1 MFSLNKAMQVLD
13 EIWNAKPSGMA
24 LTWNTPVH
32 FDPTLVARLIEQH
45 RELNERFSA
54 LCGHLGKHPAAA
66 EHSVRECADQLHELR
81 RVEALLLYPV
91 IARGFAPD
99 PIARRLVWQS
109 RLVMLGL
116 ARRVLRRFDELVR
129 AIRNGTEI
137 NIAAD
142 HVAKALAEYQR
153 RNETDMYPLYNL
165 MERLHV
171 AAPSQ
176 AA

>member
-24 LTWNTPVH
+24 LTWSTPVQY
-32 FDPTLVARLIEQH
+32 DATLVSRLIEQH
-45 RELNERFSA
+45 RELNVRFAQIVS
-54 LCGHLGKHPAAA
+54 HLDKVPAVA
-66 EHSVRECADQLHELR
+66 EHAVRECADQLHELR
-81 RVEALLLYPV
+81 RTEALWLYPV

-153 RNETDMYPLYNL
+153 RNEEEMYPLYAL
-165 MERLHV
+165 MERLCLKADSR
-171 AAPSQ
+171 AA
-176 AA
+176 

>member
-13 EIWNAKPSGMA
+13 QIWNAGPSGVA
-24 LTWNTPVH
+24 LTWNTPVQ
-32 FDPTLVARLIEQH
+32 FDATLVTRLIDEH
-45 RELNERFSA
+45 RELSARFAQIVS
-54 LCGHLGKHPAAA
+54 HLDKVPAVA
-66 EHSVRECADQLHELR
+66 EHTVRECAERLHELR
-81 RVEALLLYPV
+81 RTEALWLYPV

-137 NIAAD
+137 GIAAD

-153 RNETDMYPLYNL
+153 RNEEEMYPLYAL
-165 MERLHV
+165 MERLCV
-171 AAPSQ
+171 RADSRAA
-176 AA
+176 